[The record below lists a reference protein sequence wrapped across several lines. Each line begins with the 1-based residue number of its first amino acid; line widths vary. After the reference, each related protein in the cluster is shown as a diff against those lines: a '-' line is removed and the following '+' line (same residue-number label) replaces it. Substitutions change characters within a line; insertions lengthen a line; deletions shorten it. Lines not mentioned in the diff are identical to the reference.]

1 MIGAMMGCRPR
12 DLRADQVVHTAGR
25 RLTVAR
31 VFARPAAVHVC
42 FHSAG
47 CREFRNGEVVQ
58 RERR

>member
-1 MIGAMMGCRPR
+1 MAATAGCRPR
-12 DLRADQVVHTAGR
+12 DLRADHVVHTGDR

-31 VFARPAAVHVC
+31 VFPRIASTHVC